1 MSISNADALGACE
14 RVGRGVDIL
23 TPSFPPAVGAAGPI
37 TTGGPTDV
45 LANSEL
51 LPRCWASWWQHQG
64 HRGSPVRR
72 GALGREVP
80 FWDHQD
86 PQGGL
91 RCGLGANAMVG
102 VGQWSLIAGGPG
114 EGP

>member
-64 HRGSPVRR
+64 HRGSLCEGEHWGERFPSGTIRI
-72 GALGREVP
+72 P
-80 FWDHQD
+80 K
-86 PQGGL
+86 
-91 RCGLGANAMVG
+91 VG
-102 VGQWSLIAGGPG
+102 
-114 EGP
+114 